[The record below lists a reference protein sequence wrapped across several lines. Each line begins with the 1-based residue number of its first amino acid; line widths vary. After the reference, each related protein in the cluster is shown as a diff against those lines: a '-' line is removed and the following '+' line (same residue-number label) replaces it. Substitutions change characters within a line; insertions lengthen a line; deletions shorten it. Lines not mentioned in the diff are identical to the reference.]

1 MPFILMTW
9 IFVLGVIVTEEN
21 IYKSLVVFKGLIQ
34 VGLYVKR
41 LRERR
46 GGMNSVFIIC
56 IFNEKRN
63 TDLAP
68 FTAATVII
76 SENIIINKFSFA
88 GKWKRSETKK
98 LMFKTSP

>member
-21 IYKSLVVFKGLIQ
+21 INKSLVVFKALIQ

-56 IFNEKRN
+56 IFNGKRN
-63 TDLAP
+63 TGLAP

-76 SENIIINKFSFA
+76 NMRF
-88 GKWKRSETKK
+88 
-98 LMFKTSP
+98 LKTSLLTNSVSLESGKEVRLIN

>member
-21 IYKSLVVFKGLIQ
+21 IYKSLVVFKALIQ
-34 VGLYVKR
+34 VGSLYAY
-41 LRERR
+41 LT
-46 GGMNSVFIIC
+46 G
-56 IFNEKRN
+56 KRN

-68 FTAATVII
+68 FTTATVII

-88 GKWKRSETKK
+88 GKWKRSETDKSK
-98 LMFKTSP
+98 L

>member
-56 IFNEKRN
+56 IFNGKRN
-63 TDLAP
+63 TDLAQ

-76 SENIIINKFSFA
+76 NMRF
-88 GKWKRSETKK
+88 
-98 LMFKTSP
+98 LKTSLLTNSVSLESGKEVRLIN